1 MLTMSLLVTL
11 GLLGLVVDI
20 GWAYWRREAARTA
33 AESAAMAAI
42 MAVGSGTDLTTCN
55 ANGVTCQDDTACAAN
70 LTSPPT
76 TNIGA
81 GCLYA
86 QKNGFVNS
94 GNQTVTI
101 AAHGPDNVSPPVPNL
116 TPTYW
121 VSAIASETI
130 PQLFSAILGQKN
142 AVVKVR
148 GTAAIFQKPTGA
160 CIYALD
166 SGSGTAFDASGTPD
180 IEASCGIYVN
190 SSGSDAMVVG
200 GSSAVVNASTIKIVG
215 NYDTHGHPTLN
226 PTPSINQAAAAD
238 PFASVPAVTVPSGHG
253 CDTTTGITGTVT
265 MPSDGYYVV
274 CGGGFSMTGNPTVNL
289 PAGIYVM
296 KAGSIDLH
304 NGTLTGTG
312 VTFYLTGTFSGI
324 TINGNVDINLSAPTS
339 GPTQGLIFYQDRS
352 LSVGAFST
360 TINGGSNTL
369 FNGSLYFPTTN
380 LTYSGGAN
388 TANTYT
394 AIVAWDLAFRGN
406 SYFAA
411 DPNGA
416 HTGIGVPTIAF
427 ID

>member
-1 MLTMSLLVTL
+1 MLTMSLVVTL

-20 GWAYWRREAARTA
+20 GWAYWRREAAKTA

-42 MAVGSGTDLTTCN
+42 MSVSSSTITACNSG
-55 ANGVTCQDDTACAAN
+55 GVTCQDETACPAS
-70 LTSPPT
+70 LTSPPS
-76 TNIGA
+76 TNILA

-86 QKNGFVNS
+86 QQNGFVNS
-94 GNQTVTI
+94 GKQTVTV
-101 AAHGPDNVSPPVPNL
+101 AAHGPDNVGPPVAGV

-121 VSAIASETI
+121 VSVVVSETI
-130 PQLFSAILGQKN
+130 PQTFSAILGQQN
-142 AVVKVR
+142 ATVKVR
-148 GTAAIFQKPTGA
+148 GTAAIFQKNDGA

-166 SGSGTAFDASGTPD
+166 TGSGTGLDASGTPD
-180 IEASCGIYVN
+180 IETSCGIYVN
-190 SSGSDAMVVG
+190 SSGSSAMTVG

-215 NYDTHGHPTLN
+215 NYDEHGHPSVN
-226 PTPSINQAAAAD
+226 PTPSINQSVASD
-238 PFASVPAVTVPSGHG
+238 PFASVAAVSAPSGHG

-289 PAGIYVM
+289 PAGIYIM
-296 KAGSIDLH
+296 QAGSIDLH

-324 TINGNVDINLSAPTS
+324 TINGNVNVNLSAPTS
-339 GPTQGLIFYQDRS
+339 GPTKGLLFYQDRS
-352 LSVGAFST
+352 LANGAFST

-388 TANTYT
+388 TTNTYT
-394 AIVAWDLAFRGN
+394 AIVAWDISFRGN